1 MSEDA
6 KREPRPTGHEADEA
20 EQRVRSAV
28 KDCVHCGFCLPAC
41 PTYSLWGEEM
51 DSPRGRIHL
60 VSQLLD
66 GAPLTPATAGHF
78 DRCLGCMACMTACP
92 SGVQYDQ
99 IIEAARDWTEAGV
112 NPLAGGRAGVGVAG
126 ADADGGVGDVGVGE
140 VGVGEVGGADGVGEV
155 GRDGGGGRDGGSGS
169 GGGGGRGAGAGAGGV
184 GGGAVEREP
193 TAPRPLADRL
203 TRGAIF
209 ALFPYPRRLRV
220 ATAPLRLA
228 QRTGADRLLARTG
241 LVGRVSPAA
250 EQALRLAPASRP
262 APAGRLPER
271 VAALGPR
278 RAVVGMLTGCVQSVF
293 FPGVNAATARVL
305 AAEGCD
311 VIIPRSQGCCGAL
324 SLHSGRVAE
333 AAQFARQTIAA
344 FEAAGVD
351 VIVVNSAGCGSAMK
365 EYERLF
371 AGLAEEGGA
380 DEEASATASP
390 ALPGQLEATSWAARA
405 ALLSSRVR
413 DLSEFLD
420 ALGPVATRRPVP
432 VVAAYHD
439 ACHLGHAQGIT
450 VQPRSL
456 LQAIPELELVE
467 LRDAGV
473 CCGSAGVYNLLQP
486 DAASALGARK
496 ADSVAASGASLLISA
511 NPGCTLQISAALAS
525 QGVTIRTA
533 HIAEVLDASING
545 VPLA

>member
-1 MSEDA
+1 MSEDVA
-6 KREPRPTGHEADEA
+6 ALTGHGTDGEEA
-20 EQRVRSAV
+20 RLRSAV

-66 GAPLTPATAGHF
+66 GAPLTPAAGEHF

-99 IIEAARDWTEAGV
+99 IIEAAREWTEAGA
-112 NPLAGGRAGVGVAG
+112 NPLADGSVAG
-126 ADADGGVGDVGVGE
+126 GSLADGGDNLAAVGE
-140 VGVGEVGGADGVGEV
+140 GHHGADNLAAVGEGHHGAGDGAADWVAEGDA
-155 GRDGGGGRDGGSGS
+155 RDG
-169 GGGGGRGAGAGAGGV
+169 GAGAGRAGG
-184 GGGAVEREP
+184 AP
-193 TAPRPLADRL
+193 TARRSLADRV
-203 TRGAIF
+203 TRAAIF
-209 ALFPYPRRLRV
+209 ALFPYPARLRV

-241 LVGRVSPAA
+241 ILGRISPAA
-250 EQALRLAPASRP
+250 EAALRLAPP
-262 APAGRLPER
+262 GPQAGALSTGRFPER
-271 VAALGPR
+271 VPALGTR

-293 FPGVNAATARVL
+293 FPRVNAATARVL

-333 AAQFARQTIAA
+333 AVGFAQRTIET

-351 VIVVNSAGCGSAMK
+351 AIVVNSAGCGSAMK

-371 AGLAEEGGA
+371 A
-380 DEEASATASP
+380 DSP
-390 ALPGQLEATSWAARA
+390 EWAARA
-405 ALLSSRVR
+405 AALSARVR
-413 DLSEFLD
+413 DVAEFLD
-420 ALGPVATRRPVP
+420 AIGPVAERHPVP
-432 VVAAYHD
+432 ARAAYHD
-439 ACHLGHAQGIT
+439 ACHLGHAQRIT
-450 VQPRSL
+450 AAPRAL
-456 LQAIPELELVE
+456 LRAVPELELVE

-486 DAASALGARK
+486 DAAREFGSRK
-496 ADSVAASGASLLISA
+496 ADSVVASGASLLISA
-511 NPGCTLQISAALAS
+511 NPGCTLQISSELAS
-525 QGVTIRTA
+525 RGITVRTA
-533 HIAEVLDASING
+533 HTVEILDASING